1 MSIARDLDEFIKNSR
16 DNVFIEAEGKPS
28 RLKKFY
34 TEYNEM
40 YSPSINNNT
49 NGIIVLEEDAD
60 KWGLELRLYLHHRPN
75 CIGVTRNRVYRS
87 EYEYRINDINV
98 IRDMFELGYRIGLN

>member
-1 MSIARDLDEFIKNSR
+1 MSIACDLDKHIKDSG
-16 DNVFIEAEGKPS
+16 DKVYIEAEGKPA
-28 RLKKFY
+28 RLKNFY
-34 TEYNEM
+34 MDYNSK
-40 YSPSINNNT
+40 YSPSINNST
-49 NGIIVLEEDAD
+49 SGIIVLEEDAD